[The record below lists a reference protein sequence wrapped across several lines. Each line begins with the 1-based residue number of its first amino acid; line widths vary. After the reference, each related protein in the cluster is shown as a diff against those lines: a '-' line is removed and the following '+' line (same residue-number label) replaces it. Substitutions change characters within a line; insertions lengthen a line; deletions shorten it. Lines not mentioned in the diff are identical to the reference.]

1 MAEASVTPEASV
13 ASTGKGIRYIGSGE
27 VQHCYAWSGTQA
39 VSASISPKEVL
50 NFTTGAGY
58 IVGNF
63 YYQLDTTNLTAGNEV
78 GYSVTI
84 NGKEIALAKGGEPAG
99 SGLNTVT
106 TPFELKL
113 IIPPLSLVVVNLI
126 SVDPDSMTM
135 GMTFAGRVYGAQ

>member
-1 MAEASVTPEASV
+1 MTEADVIQPSASI
-13 ASTGKGIRYIGSGE
+13 ASTGLGIRYIG
-27 VQHCYAWSGTQA
+27 QHCYAWSGTQA
-39 VSASISPKEVL
+39 VSNSTSPKEVL

-84 NGKEIALAKGGEPAG
+84 NGEEIALAKGGEPAG

-106 TPFELKL
+106 TPYELKL
-113 IIPPLSLVVVNLI
+113 VIPPFSLVVVDLI
-126 SVDPDSMTM
+126 SMDPDNMTM
-135 GMTFAGRVYGAQ
+135 GMTFAGRVYGAD

>member
-1 MAEASVTPEASV
+1 MPPEAVPSNASV
-13 ASTGKGIRYIGSGE
+13 ASTGKGLRYIGR
-27 VQHCYAWSGTQA
+27 HCYAWSGTQA
-39 VSASISPKEVL
+39 VANESKEVL

-84 NGKEIALAKGGEPAG
+84 NGEEIALSKGGEPAG

-106 TPFELKL
+106 TPYELKL
-113 IIPPLSLVVVNLI
+113 VIPPFSLVVVDLI
-126 SVDPDSMTM
+126 STDPDNMTM
-135 GMTFAGRVYGAQ
+135 GMTFAGRVYGAE